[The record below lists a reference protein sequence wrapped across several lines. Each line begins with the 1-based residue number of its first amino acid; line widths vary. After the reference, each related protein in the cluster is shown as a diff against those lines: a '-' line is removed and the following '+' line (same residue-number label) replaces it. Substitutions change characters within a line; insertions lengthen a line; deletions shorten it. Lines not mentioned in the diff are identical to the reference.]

1 MPKVNLNICLAS
13 RICSE
18 DGSWPDRKDLH
29 SDERHL
35 HEVPLNS
42 MTGTETV
49 WGDQRHPGDG
59 TALGYT
65 GGNAGPGNGRLGC
78 GSQERVW
85 VGSHIQGVVNIST
98 FNFR

>member
-35 HEVPLNS
+35 HKVPLKS
-42 MTGTETV
+42 MTGTKAV
-49 WGDQRHPGDG
+49 WGDQRHSGDG
-59 TALGYT
+59 TAPGYT
-65 GGNAGPGNGRLGC
+65 GGNAGSAKRQVGLWEPGEIMG
-78 GSQERVW
+78 W
-85 VGSHIQGVVNIST
+85 VTHTHKGL
-98 FNFR
+98 